1 MTVTPSDE
9 ETAIN
14 SMPAKPSIAANVVG
28 VDTHK
33 DLHVAVL
40 LSPLGARLDEITVP
54 ATAAGY
60 LQMAGWALA
69 SGPVQAFGVEGTGC
83 YGLGLARFLRDKG
96 HQVVEV
102 NRPDRATRRRRGK
115 SDPIDAEA
123 AARAVLSGTAQ
134 TEPKTADGTVE
145 MIRMLKMT
153 KNSAVKAQTQARNQL
168 KALLVTAP
176 EELRHALSG
185 LPARALIERCA
196 AFRGLGDLRSTA
208 PTTTTVAKQALRVL
222 ARRVLHLRAEIKE
235 AERQLR
241 HLTTAACPALTDTF
255 GVGPDCAATLLMTAG
270 DNPQRLHSEAAFAA
284 LCGANPIPASSGKTN
299 RHRLNRSGDR
309 QANAAL
315 HRIVVVRLRYHQ
327 PTQAYLT
334 RRLADGKTKTEII
347 RCLKRYVAREIFSAL
362 RPQPASETVQ
372 NLPEAA

>member
-1 MTVTPSDE
+1 MTVTPGDE

-14 SMPAKPSIAANVVG
+14 SMPANPSIAANVVG

-54 ATAAGY
+54 ASAAGY
-60 LQMAGWALA
+60 LQLSSWALK

-83 YGLGLARFLRDKG
+83 YGAGLSRLLRSQG
-96 HQVVEV
+96 HKVLEV

-123 AARAVLSGTAQ
+123 AARAVLAGTARA
-134 TEPKTADGTVE
+134 EPKTTDGAVE

-176 EELRHALSG
+176 EELRQALSG
-185 LPARALIERCA
+185 LPARALIDRCA
-196 AFRGLGDLRSTA
+196 AFRGLGDLKTIE
-208 PTTTTVAKQALRVL
+208 PTTITVAKQALKVL

-235 AERQLR
+235 AEQQLR
-241 HLTTAACPALTDTF
+241 HLTTAACPALADTF
-255 GVGPDCAATLLMTAG
+255 GVGPDCAAALLVTAG

-309 QANAAL
+309 QGNAAL

-327 PTQAYLT
+327 PTQAYLA
-334 RRLADGKTKTEII
+334 RRLAQGKTKAEII

-362 RPQPASETVQ
+362 QPQPVNETVQ
-372 NLPEAA
+372 DRAEAA

>member
-1 MTVTPSDE
+1 VTVPPGDE

-14 SMPAKPSIAANVVG
+14 SMPVNLLEPANVVG

-33 DLHVAVL
+33 DQHVAVVV
-40 LSPLGARLDEITVP
+40 SPLGVRLDELSVP
-54 ATAAGY
+54 ASTAGY
-60 LQMAGWALA
+60 ARLERWALTA
-69 SGPVQAFGVEGTGC
+69 GPLWAFGVEGSGC
-83 YGLGLARFLRDKG
+83 YGAGLARFLVSQG

-123 AARAVLSGTAQ
+123 AARAVLAGVARSV
-134 TEPKTADGTVE
+134 PKAADGTIE
-145 MIRMLKMT
+145 MIRMLKLT

-176 EELRHALSG
+176 DELRQALAG
-185 LPARALIERCA
+185 LSQRELLQRCA
-196 AFRGLGDLRSTA
+196 GFRALGDLRATA

-222 ARRVLHLRAEIKE
+222 ARRVLRLRVEIRDL
-235 AERQLR
+235 ERQLR
-241 HLTTAACPALTDTF
+241 HLTTAACPALTDAF
-255 GVGPDCAATLLMTAG
+255 GVGPDCAAALLVAAG
-270 DNPQRLHSEAAFAA
+270 DNPSRLHSEAAFAA
-284 LCGANPIPASSGKTN
+284 LCGANPIPASSGKTT

-327 PTQAYLT
+327 PTQTYMA
-334 RRLADGKTKTEII
+334 RRLAQGKTKAEVI
-347 RCLKRYVAREIFSAL
+347 RCLKRYVAREIFNAL
-362 RPQPASETVQ
+362 RPQPCSDTAESR
-372 NLPEAA
+372 PAAA

>member
-1 MTVTPSDE
+1 M
-9 ETAIN
+9 
-14 SMPAKPSIAANVVG
+14 
-28 VDTHK
+28 
-33 DLHVAVL
+33 
-40 LSPLGARLDEITVP
+40 
-54 ATAAGY
+54 
-60 LQMAGWALA
+60 
-69 SGPVQAFGVEGTGC
+69 EGTGC
-83 YGLGLARFLRDKG
+83 YGAGLARSLRSQG

-123 AARAVLSGTAQ
+123 AARAVLAGTAR
-134 TEPKTADGTVE
+134 TEPKTADGAVE
-145 MIRMLKMT
+145 MIRILKMT

-196 AFRGLGDLRSTA
+196 AFRGLGDDLRA
-208 PTTTTVAKQALRVL
+208 APPTTTTVAKQALRVL
-222 ARRVLHLRAEIKE
+222 ARRVLVLRAEIKE

-255 GVGPDCAATLLMTAG
+255 GVGPDCAAALLVTAG
-270 DNPQRLHSEAAFAA
+270 DNPERLHSEAAFAA
-284 LCGANPIPASSGKTN
+284 LCGVNPIPASSGKTN

-327 PTQAYLT
+327 PTQAYLA
-334 RRLADGKTKTEII
+334 RRLAQGKTKAEII

-362 RPQPASETVQ
+362 RPQPASDTAQ

>member
-1 MTVTPSDE
+1 M
-9 ETAIN
+9 N
-14 SMPAKPSIAANVVG
+14 SMPANPSIAANVVG

-40 LSPLGARLDEITVP
+40 LSPLGARLDEVTVP
-54 ATAAGY
+54 ASAAGY
-60 LQMAGWALA
+60 LQLTSWALGA
-69 SGPVQAFGVEGTGC
+69 GPVQAFGVEGTGC
-83 YGLGLARFLRDKG
+83 YGAGLARALRRQG

-123 AARAVLSGTAQ
+123 AARAVLAGTAR
-134 TEPKTADGTVE
+134 TEPKTADGAVE

-176 EELRHALSG
+176 DELRDALAG
-185 LPARALIERCA
+185 LPARALVERCA
-196 AFRGLGDLRSTA
+196 AFRGLGDLQTA
-208 PTTTTVAKQALRVL
+208 TPTTTTVARQALKVL

-241 HLTTAACPALTDTF
+241 HLTTAASPALTDTF
-255 GVGPDCAATLLMTAG
+255 GVGPDCAAALLVAAG

-327 PTQAYLT
+327 PTQAYLA
-334 RRLADGKTKTEII
+334 RRLAQGRTKAEII
-347 RCLKRYVAREIFSAL
+347 RCLKRYVAREIFNVL
-362 RPQPASETVQ
+362 RPVPLNNSVQDLPA
-372 NLPEAA
+372 AA